1 MEMKFIVTAEAGIHA
16 RPATILVNEAVKYES
31 DLKLTI
37 NNLTTNLKSIMG
49 VMSMGINNGAVI
61 TITAEGKDAQEAITG
76 LTNVIY
82 QLKLGKQC

>member
-31 DLKLTI
+31 ELKLTI

>member
-1 MEMKFIVTAEAGIHA
+1 MEIKFIVTAEAGIHA

>member
-49 VMSMGINNGAVI
+49 VMSMGINSGAVI